1 MLIRRLKPADV
12 PAAADIC
19 SRNGWP
25 GMPEHFAFAIAHPD
39 CYPFV
44 LEVGRQIVATGSGL
58 RRGAVGWVG
67 QISVLAE
74 HRGRGLGTA
83 MTRHVM
89 ETLQAL
95 GCRTLRLFATPA
107 GRPIYEQLGF
117 VVDAEY
123 RQLRGPVLPA
133 LPAVP
138 ELEPLTDDRLS
149 ELVALDL
156 AAAGDDRSAQL
167 SAFRQNGWALGRR
180 GFCLITPW
188 GAPLI
193 TAADPEAG
201 RVLVDV
207 VRAHFGQQGQESM
220 PIAIPAENTEALA
233 YLEGAGFRAMLPLPR
248 MAWGEPAGWR
258 PDLVWGRMSGAF
270 S

>member
-25 GMPEHFAFAIAHPD
+25 GMSEHFAFVVAHPD

-44 LEVGRQIVATGSGL
+44 IDVGGQIVATGNGL
-58 RRGAVGWVG
+58 RRGAVGWIG
-67 QISVLAE
+67 QISVLAD
-74 HRGRGLGTA
+74 HRGQGLGTA
-83 MTRHVM
+83 MTRHLM
-89 ETLQAL
+89 ETLLTL

-123 RQLRGPVLPA
+123 RQLRGPALPA

-138 ELEPLTDDRLS
+138 ELERLTEQRLAN
-149 ELVALDL
+149 LAALDL
-156 AAAGDDRSAQL
+156 GAAGDDRSAQL
-167 SAFRQNGWALGRR
+167 RAFRQTGWALGRR
-180 GFCLITPW
+180 GFCALTPW
-188 GAPLI
+188 GSPLI

-201 RVLVDV
+201 RILVDV
-207 VRAHFGQQGQESM
+207 MRAYFGQQGQESM
-220 PIAIPAENTEALA
+220 PIAIPAENAEALA
-233 YLEGAGFRAMLPLPR
+233 YLETAGFRAMLPLPR
-248 MAWGEPAGWR
+248 MVWGEPAGWR